1 MPAMEEF
8 KKLRNV
14 LALKLLI
21 EKKQKWS
28 QAKHIMNVAIKD
40 SSLCMK

>member
-1 MPAMEEF
+1 MPSVEEF
-8 KKLRNV
+8 KKLIIV

-28 QAKHIMNVAIKD
+28 QAKHIMKVAIKD
-40 SSLCMK
+40 SPLCMK